1 MAQKPT
7 ETKNY
12 IHHPQSKSEDVD
24 VTQPGVVHIDDEPYF
39 VDGVVAKFIL
49 ELLDEIR
56 TQKEEIKSQKQIL
69 SIMETFIGEFGE
81 G

>member
-1 MAQKPT
+1 MAQKKIKT
-7 ETKNY
+7 NSFT
-12 IHHPQSKSEDVD
+12 HLPQSKSEEID

-49 ELLDEIR
+49 ELLDEVDIY
-56 TQKEEIKSQKQIL
+56 KQQL
-69 SIMETFIGEFGE
+69 EDMERFTGHFGE

>member
-1 MAQKPT
+1 MAQKKIKT
-7 ETKNY
+7 NSFT
-12 IHHPQSKSEDVD
+12 HHPQSKSEEID

-49 ELLDEIR
+49 ELLDEVDIY
-56 TQKEEIKSQKQIL
+56 KQQL
-69 SIMETFIGEFGE
+69 EDMERFTGHFGE

>member
-1 MAQKPT
+1 MAQKKIKT
-7 ETKNY
+7 NSFT
-12 IHHPQSKSEDVD
+12 HHPQSKSEEID

-49 ELLDEIR
+49 ELLDEVDIY
-56 TQKEEIKSQKQIL
+56 KQQL
-69 SIMETFIGEFGE
+69 EDMEKFTGHFGE

>member
-1 MAQKPT
+1 MAQKKIKT
-7 ETKNY
+7 NSFT
-12 IHHPQSKSEDVD
+12 HHPQSKSEEID

-49 ELLDEIR
+49 ELLDEID
-56 TQKEEIKSQKQIL
+56 IYKQQL
-69 SIMETFIGEFGE
+69 EDMERFTGHFGE